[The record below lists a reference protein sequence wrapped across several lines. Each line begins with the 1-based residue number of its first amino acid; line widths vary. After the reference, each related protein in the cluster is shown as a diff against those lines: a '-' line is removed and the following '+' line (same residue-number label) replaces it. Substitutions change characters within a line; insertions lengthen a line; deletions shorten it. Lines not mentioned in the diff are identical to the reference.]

1 MRRVLLPCIGLAL
14 LVAPAGATAQPTS
27 ADKSNAA
34 KECRSER
41 GGTAATREAFRVKYG
56 TNKNGK
62 NAFGKCV
69 SKRSRAEE
77 SQRET
82 SGQNAAKACKAE
94 RAADAAAF
102 ALKYGTNKNGKNAY
116 GKCVSAKAKEGKAK
130 SDTKDAQKIKQ
141 VKSAAKSCATERKSM
156 GADAFADKYGTNE
169 SKSNAFG
176 KCVSTQAK
184 AKSNA

>member
-34 KECRSER
+34 KECRSDH

-56 TNKNGK
+56 TNKSGK

-77 SQRET
+77 SQRGAAKE
-82 SGQNAAKACKAE
+82 NAAKVCCTASSASSMLPSMCRQKE
-94 RAADAAAF
+94 STP
-102 ALKYGTNKNGKNAY
+102 GTY
-116 GKCVSAKAKEGKAK
+116 RS
-130 SDTKDAQKIKQ
+130 
-141 VKSAAKSCATERKSM
+141 
-156 GADAFADKYGTNE
+156 
-169 SKSNAFG
+169 
-176 KCVSTQAK
+176 
-184 AKSNA
+184 

>member
-14 LVAPAGATAQPTS
+14 LVAPAGATAQPTPT
-27 ADKSNAA
+27 DKSNAA

-41 GGTAATREAFRVKYG
+41 GSTAATREAFRVKYG

-82 SGQNAAKACKAE
+82 AKENGAKACKAE
-94 RAADAAAF
+94 RADDPAAF
-102 ALKYGTNKNGKNAY
+102 AQKYGTNKNGKNAY
-116 GKCVSAKAKEGKAK
+116 GKCVSGKATEGKAK
-130 SDTKDAQKIKQ
+130 ADAKDAQKIKQ
-141 VKSAAKSCATERKSM
+141 VKSAAKSCAADRKSM
-156 GADAFADKYGTNE
+156 GDDAFADKYGTNE